1 MANVS
6 GGDAKIIRTKIMKKI
21 KAAWFLIFLYLNANI
36 QRISY
41 GKALRGN
48 RVVISNRGKIVL
60 GDNVSLNSYP
70 DGDLFVTGLITYFD
84 DAEIIIGNNCN
95 LNGTMIHCN
104 ISVKIGNYCMF
115 GPGTKIVDNDS
126 HRISID
132 ISERRKPAVRIPICI
147 EDNVWV
153 GMNSLILKGVKIG
166 KNSIVAAH
174 SVVTKEVPE
183 NVLVGGNPARIIKQ
197 LEG

>member
-1 MANVS
+1 MNKLLK
-6 GGDAKIIRTKIMKKI
+6 G
-21 KAAWFLIFLYLNANI
+21 WHLIFLYLKAIN
-36 QRISY
+36 QGVSY

-48 RVVISNRGKIVL
+48 RVVISNTGKIIL

-70 DGDLFVTGLITYFD
+70 DGDLYITGLNTYFKD
-84 DAEIIIGNNCN
+84 SEIIIGNNCN

-104 ISVKIGNYCMF
+104 ISVKIGDYCMF

-132 ISERRKPAVRIPICI
+132 ILERRKPAVRIPINI
-147 EDNVWV
+147 GNNVWV

-166 KNSIVAAH
+166 NNSIIAAH
-174 SVVTKEVPE
+174 SVVTKDVPE
-183 NVLVGGNPARIIKQ
+183 NVIVGGNPARIIKE
-197 LEG
+197 LKD

>member
-1 MANVS
+1 MH
-6 GGDAKIIRTKIMKKI
+6 KINKTQIMKKI
-21 KAAWFLIFLYLNANI
+21 TKAWYLFLLHIKAKK
-36 QRISY
+36 QRIYY

-48 RVVISNRGKIVL
+48 RIVISNKGKIVL
-60 GDNVSLNSYP
+60 GDNVSLNSFP
-70 DGDLFVTGLITYFD
+70 NGDLYRTGLITYFN

-104 ISVKIGNYCMF
+104 TSVKIGNYCMF

-132 ISERRKPAVRIPICI
+132 ISERRKPPVSKPINI
-147 EDNVWV
+147 GNNVWI

-166 KNSIVAAH
+166 ENSIIAAQ
-174 SVVTKEVPE
+174 SVVTKVVPD
-183 NVLVGGNPARIIKQ
+183 NVLVGGNPAKIIKK
-197 LEG
+197 LVD